1 MNIASTPSVQ
11 SAAAATQAQG
21 AGEAQILVLKKAMD
35 LQAVNAAAM
44 IQALPKP
51 QPLASSGSVGRN
63 LNTFA

>member
-11 SAAAATQAQG
+11 SATAATQAAG

-35 LQAVNAAAM
+35 QQAVNAAAM
-44 IQALPKP
+44 IQSLPKP
-51 QPLASSGSVGRN
+51 QPLATSGSVGRT